1 MCSAPKI
8 PKVETPVQYAAM
20 KMPTYAATKD
30 ASQRTE
36 DQVRAAAPTV
46 LGGAST
52 FGTSSTTK
60 GKTLLGQ

>member
-1 MCSAPKI
+1 MCSTPNI

-36 DQVRAAAPTV
+36 DQIRAASPTV
-46 LGGAST
+46 LGGALSYGTAST
-52 FGTSSTTK
+52 K
-60 GKTLLGQ
+60 KTLLGQ